1 MQQECHVDTGE
12 VLELYA
18 NAFQVG
24 YNVAEFLV
32 DVGRGFEDTATRFH
46 VRIITTP
53 TDAKR
58 LLTLLAQTVDN
69 YEREFGPLPGQPDR

>member
-18 NAFQVG
+18 NVFQVG

-32 DVGRGFEDTATRFH
+32 DVGRGFADSETRFH

-58 LLTLLAQTVDN
+58 LLTLLAQSVDN
-69 YEREFGPLPGQPDR
+69 YEREFGALTAQPDR